1 MSEVAERAG
10 VSVTTVSHVVNQTRP
25 VSPELTN
32 RVQAAMQELGYQPNR
47 LARSLRLGKTLT
59 IGMIIPDG
67 VNPFFAEVAR
77 GIEDTGFEHG
87 YSVILCN
94 SDGDLEKE
102 LHYTKVLN
110 AKRVDGIIFV
120 AVGVSHEHIQ
130 MLQARKLP
138 VVVVDREI
146 PGVNVS
152 TVITDNQKG
161 GWLATN
167 HLIELGHRRIAC
179 IAGPNNLTPS
189 AARVTGYQQ
198 ALKAHNIELN
208 ETLILRGDFQYQ
220 SGYRLMKQLLENKT
234 VPTAVFACNDLMAT
248 GALCAAVEMGFRV
261 PEDISIVGFDDIDLA
276 SYTTPPLTTIR
287 QPKYEMGVF
296 AVGLLL
302 DQIKDTNPKP
312 ERHILDTELVTRK
325 SSAAVMKMEHVHA

>member
-198 ALKAHNIELN
+198 ALKEHNIELN

-220 SGYRLMKQLLENKT
+220 SGYRLMKQLLENET

-248 GALCAAVEMGFRV
+248 GALCAVVEMGFRV